1 MDRKEGTVERR
12 SIDPVELLKASFPGT
27 TVVALV
33 SGPDNRDG
41 GAADDALMTTEQLAR
56 MLGVDPSSVRRWR
69 TSTPVQGP
77 PFIRMSD
84 RVVKYRHADV
94 ERWLN
99 SRRVDPEVA

>member
-1 MDRKEGTVERR
+1 M
-12 SIDPVELLKASFPGT
+12 DPVELLRASFPGT

-33 SGPDNRDG
+33 SRPDDHENG
-41 GAADDALMTTEQLAR
+41 TADDTLMTTEQLAR

-84 RVVKYRHADV
+84 RVVKYRRADV

>member
-1 MDRKEGTVERR
+1 MGRR
-12 SIDPVELLKASFPGT
+12 SIDPVELLRESFPGT

-33 SGPDNRDG
+33 SGPDDHEN
-41 GAADDALMTTEQLAR
+41 GAADDTLMTTEQRAR
-56 MLGVDPSSVRRWR
+56 MLGVDPTRARRWR
-69 TSTPVQGP
+69 ISTPVQGP

-84 RVVKYRHADV
+84 RVVKYRRGDV

>member
-1 MDRKEGTVERR
+1 MERHR
-12 SIDPVELLKASFPGT
+12 LDPVELLRESFPGT

-33 SGPDNRDG
+33 TGLDRQDG
-41 GAADDALMTTEQLAR
+41 SAADEALMTTEQLAR
-56 MLGVDPSSVRRWR
+56 LLGVDPSSVRRWR

-84 RVVKYRHADV
+84 RVVKYRRADV
-94 ERWLN
+94 QRWLD

>member
-1 MDRKEGTVERR
+1 
-12 SIDPVELLKASFPGT
+12 
-27 TVVALV
+27 
-33 SGPDNRDG
+33 
-41 GAADDALMTTEQLAR
+41 

-84 RVVKYRHADV
+84 RVVKYRRADV
-94 ERWLN
+94 DRWLN

>member
-1 MDRKEGTVERR
+1 MGHR
-12 SIDPVELLKASFPGT
+12 SLDPVELLEELSRHNL
-27 TVVALV
+27 VALV
-33 SGPDNRDG
+33 SRPDSRDSG
-41 GAADDALMTTEQLAR
+41 TADEALMTTEQLAR

-84 RVVKYRHADV
+84 RVVKYRRADV
-94 ERWLN
+94 QGWLD

>member
-1 MDRKEGTVERR
+1 MERR
-12 SIDPVELLKASFPGT
+12 SLDPVELLRESFPGT

-33 SGPDNRDG
+33 SRPDDQA

-56 MLGVDPSSVRRWR
+56 KLGVDPSSVRRWR

-84 RVVKYRHADV
+84 RVVKYRRADV